1 MKEFRYRP
9 SANVPYDRQGSVWF
23 TVRRYHDLPKEK
35 KQRVNKLLYRAAGH
49 NCEALLAYIITDKT
63 AKEVAKEHYIGSTT
77 TLTNAIKK
85 LMEIFP
91 DDLL

>member
-9 SANVPYDRQGSVWF
+9 SANVPYDRQGAVWF